1 MGPLG
6 PVPARAPE
14 THEAAATQPALLPF
28 PRQGA
33 TSGGRSQPACG
44 HDLPGAVRHVRPAGG
59 HRTGARRAGRAAR
72 LPVVRQRLDLQL
84 HRRGHGA
91 LHPPP
96 DHVADD
102 RLRGAPRVLSS
113 AGRPRGGQRRGV
125 LDRFRVEDA
134 AQGSRARGVAVSPV
148 PDRAETL
155 VLGIGNE
162 LFTDEGLGVVAARR
176 IADLALP
183 GVEVLDGATLG
194 LALLPE
200 IADRTS
206 VLLLDA
212 VVAGELAPGTVL
224 TLAADQ
230 IPMARSIM
238 MSAHQIGVV
247 DALAAAELAGCAPRR
262 LAAVGMV
269 PISLET
275 VSY

>member
-1 MGPLG
+1 M
-6 PVPARAPE
+6 
-14 THEAAATQPALLPF
+14 
-28 PRQGA
+28 
-33 TSGGRSQPACG
+33 
-44 HDLPGAVRHVRPAGG
+44 
-59 HRTGARRAGRAAR
+59 
-72 LPVVRQRLDLQL
+72 
-84 HRRGHGA
+84 
-91 LHPPP
+91 
-96 DHVADD
+96 
-102 RLRGAPRVLSS
+102 
-113 AGRPRGGQRRGV
+113 
-125 LDRFRVEDA
+125 
-134 AQGSRARGVAVSPV
+134 SPV

-269 PISLET
+269 PISLEIGYGLSPDAERGLDEVVDQALCQLAAWDIPVPT
-275 VSY
+275 RA

>member
-1 MGPLG
+1 
-6 PVPARAPE
+6 
-14 THEAAATQPALLPF
+14 
-28 PRQGA
+28 
-33 TSGGRSQPACG
+33 
-44 HDLPGAVRHVRPAGG
+44 
-59 HRTGARRAGRAAR
+59 
-72 LPVVRQRLDLQL
+72 
-84 HRRGHGA
+84 
-91 LHPPP
+91 
-96 DHVADD
+96 
-102 RLRGAPRVLSS
+102 
-113 AGRPRGGQRRGV
+113 
-125 LDRFRVEDA
+125 
-134 AQGSRARGVAVSPV
+134 VSPV

-269 PISLET
+269 PISLEMGYGLSPDAERGLDEVVDQALCQLAAWDVPVPT
-275 VSY
+275 RA

>member
-1 MGPLG
+1 M
-6 PVPARAPE
+6 
-14 THEAAATQPALLPF
+14 
-28 PRQGA
+28 
-33 TSGGRSQPACG
+33 
-44 HDLPGAVRHVRPAGG
+44 
-59 HRTGARRAGRAAR
+59 
-72 LPVVRQRLDLQL
+72 
-84 HRRGHGA
+84 
-91 LHPPP
+91 
-96 DHVADD
+96 
-102 RLRGAPRVLSS
+102 
-113 AGRPRGGQRRGV
+113 
-125 LDRFRVEDA
+125 
-134 AQGSRARGVAVSPV
+134 SPV

-269 PISLET
+269 PISLEMGYGLSPDAERGLDEVVDQALCRLAAWDIPVPT
-275 VSY
+275 RA

>member
-1 MGPLG
+1 
-6 PVPARAPE
+6 
-14 THEAAATQPALLPF
+14 
-28 PRQGA
+28 
-33 TSGGRSQPACG
+33 
-44 HDLPGAVRHVRPAGG
+44 
-59 HRTGARRAGRAAR
+59 
-72 LPVVRQRLDLQL
+72 
-84 HRRGHGA
+84 
-91 LHPPP
+91 
-96 DHVADD
+96 
-102 RLRGAPRVLSS
+102 
-113 AGRPRGGQRRGV
+113 
-125 LDRFRVEDA
+125 
-134 AQGSRARGVAVSPV
+134 VSPV

-162 LFTDEGLGVVAARR
+162 LFTDEGLGVVAARL

-269 PISLET
+269 PISLEMGYGLSPDAERGLDEVVDQALCQLAAWDIPVPT
-275 VSY
+275 RA

>member
-1 MGPLG
+1 M
-6 PVPARAPE
+6 
-14 THEAAATQPALLPF
+14 
-28 PRQGA
+28 
-33 TSGGRSQPACG
+33 
-44 HDLPGAVRHVRPAGG
+44 
-59 HRTGARRAGRAAR
+59 
-72 LPVVRQRLDLQL
+72 
-84 HRRGHGA
+84 
-91 LHPPP
+91 
-96 DHVADD
+96 
-102 RLRGAPRVLSS
+102 
-113 AGRPRGGQRRGV
+113 
-125 LDRFRVEDA
+125 
-134 AQGSRARGVAVSPV
+134 SPV

-269 PISLET
+269 PISLEIGYGLSPDAERGLDEVVDQALCQLAAWDVPVPT
-275 VSY
+275 RA

>member
-1 MGPLG
+1 M
-6 PVPARAPE
+6 
-14 THEAAATQPALLPF
+14 
-28 PRQGA
+28 
-33 TSGGRSQPACG
+33 
-44 HDLPGAVRHVRPAGG
+44 
-59 HRTGARRAGRAAR
+59 
-72 LPVVRQRLDLQL
+72 
-84 HRRGHGA
+84 
-91 LHPPP
+91 
-96 DHVADD
+96 
-102 RLRGAPRVLSS
+102 
-113 AGRPRGGQRRGV
+113 
-125 LDRFRVEDA
+125 
-134 AQGSRARGVAVSPV
+134 SPV

-269 PISLET
+269 PISLEMGYGLSPDAERGLDEVVDQALCQLAAWDIPVPT
-275 VSY
+275 RA

>member
-1 MGPLG
+1 M
-6 PVPARAPE
+6 
-14 THEAAATQPALLPF
+14 
-28 PRQGA
+28 
-33 TSGGRSQPACG
+33 
-44 HDLPGAVRHVRPAGG
+44 
-59 HRTGARRAGRAAR
+59 
-72 LPVVRQRLDLQL
+72 
-84 HRRGHGA
+84 
-91 LHPPP
+91 
-96 DHVADD
+96 
-102 RLRGAPRVLSS
+102 
-113 AGRPRGGQRRGV
+113 
-125 LDRFRVEDA
+125 
-134 AQGSRARGVAVSPV
+134 SPV

-269 PISLET
+269 PISLEMGYGLSPDAERGLDEVVDQALCQLAAWDVPVPT
-275 VSY
+275 RA

>member
-1 MGPLG
+1 
-6 PVPARAPE
+6 
-14 THEAAATQPALLPF
+14 
-28 PRQGA
+28 
-33 TSGGRSQPACG
+33 
-44 HDLPGAVRHVRPAGG
+44 
-59 HRTGARRAGRAAR
+59 
-72 LPVVRQRLDLQL
+72 
-84 HRRGHGA
+84 
-91 LHPPP
+91 
-96 DHVADD
+96 
-102 RLRGAPRVLSS
+102 
-113 AGRPRGGQRRGV
+113 
-125 LDRFRVEDA
+125 
-134 AQGSRARGVAVSPV
+134 VSPV

-230 IPMARSIM
+230 IPMARSII

-269 PISLET
+269 PISLEMGYGLSPDAERGLDEVVDQALRQLAAWDIPVPT
-275 VSY
+275 RA

>member
-1 MGPLG
+1 
-6 PVPARAPE
+6 
-14 THEAAATQPALLPF
+14 
-28 PRQGA
+28 
-33 TSGGRSQPACG
+33 
-44 HDLPGAVRHVRPAGG
+44 
-59 HRTGARRAGRAAR
+59 
-72 LPVVRQRLDLQL
+72 
-84 HRRGHGA
+84 
-91 LHPPP
+91 
-96 DHVADD
+96 
-102 RLRGAPRVLSS
+102 
-113 AGRPRGGQRRGV
+113 
-125 LDRFRVEDA
+125 
-134 AQGSRARGVAVSPV
+134 VSPV

-269 PISLET
+269 PISLEMGYGLSPDAERGLDEVVDQALCQLAAWDIPVPT
-275 VSY
+275 RA